1 MTAAALPASLERK
14 LNGLVQHLRRQRL
27 LRGLGLLALTLAPL
41 AGLAL
46 LADVFYQ
53 LPSWLRWA
61 ALALWLTI
69 GLLTAWRALLG
80 PLMRRLDRAALA
92 AVIEQRHP
100 ELGERLSTT
109 VELAGTAEVGHGS
122 PQLIAL
128 LAQDTEQRV
137 SRIDFVQAVPPR
149 AGRQVVVIAMLVAVV
164 VLSPAVRWPRE
175 YAVYAQRFLT
185 PWRNVELPAPY
196 QLAVTPGD
204 HFAALGR
211 PLTISVR
218 LTALKP
224 SIALPTDC
232 TLVITDAIGHAI
244 RQPFV
249 SDSSGGLSARIERV
263 SGDFTYRVEAG
274 QAASPAYRV
283 TAVEPV
289 ELSANSPTIT
299 ITPPT
304 YARSTT
310 EPQTLQGLQNF
321 NGLQHGL
328 AILKFAFRQ
337 PALAGVLHWTPADSD
352 KPQERML
359 ELSSDG
365 LSASHAFPLL
375 VSGTLQLVLTGPHGI
390 VTELPP
396 CKVGVQPDQPPAF
409 LQVSGGE
416 ERKTIH
422 PYDRLGVAVRIV
434 DDVAVDE
441 AAVELRINNGPPVV
455 ETIALQGKGTPEA
468 KGEYVFQLAGQ
479 LKEGDELR
487 YRLRAADNRRLPAAG
502 LGPQMV
508 WHPAGD
514 RWRTVTIARR
524 GDSAAQE
531 ILAQRDDFQKR
542 LDRIKAD
549 LAKDRTALAQLDEE
563 IRNRASLSPEQASLL
578 QELEK
583 DSRKSSVALTELA
596 REAVRTP
603 GLEPLA
609 ELAQDVADRELRRS
623 EQALQEAA
631 RQAHAPD
638 RQKRLATADQELS
651 SALKRLDEL
660 KQLNQQA
667 AQALLEQQKLRTL
680 ADRQQQLAD
689 AAQNLPTPDQL
700 KKEQADL
707 AQELQRFAQQS
718 EKLRNALEQARS
730 EEARQLGQRAQELAQ
745 SQRDL
750 MEAQRQQGT
759 AGQALPADKN
769 PAAELVKQQADLAKR
784 AGELARQ
791 LAKDQGQKTPAA
803 LQGEEA
809 ARTAQQASRQL
820 QAGAL
825 PQAQQAGQ
833 QTAQQLQQLAQQLE
847 KPATEDAAAFK
858 QAQSLAQ
865 RQEAINKQLESLA
878 KNPDVQ
884 RTQQQAR
891 QQELERQTDELAKQ
905 LAHLAAQMQQ
915 APEAQKAL
923 QQAAATGK
931 QAQQAMQQAQKQG
944 QDGKPELAQ
953 QAQMQAAEGLDRV
966 AQQAAQAGKQDKS
979 DTQQAQTGQS
989 LQQAQG
995 QMQFAQDQLQQ
1006 NNQQAARPAMQNAA
1020 QQLNRAAEQLT
1031 QQSGQAGG
1039 NATASEQGASS
1050 QGAPDAGAF
1059 AQALKQHKAKNWG
1072 ELPGELR
1079 TKLLQDMRAKY
1090 GDDYARI
1097 IKLYFEQ
1104 LADRK

>member
-14 LNGLVQHLRRQRL
+14 LNGLAQHLRRQRL
-27 LRGLGLLALTLAPL
+27 LRGLGLLGLTLAPL

-46 LADVFYQ
+46 LADVFWQ

-61 ALALWLTI
+61 ALALWLMV
-69 GLLTAWRALLG
+69 GLFTAWRALLG
-80 PLMRRLDRAALA
+80 PLLRRLDRAALA

-109 VELAGTAEVGHGS
+109 VELAGTDELGHGS

-128 LAQDTEQRV
+128 LAQDTAQRA
-137 SRIDFVQAVPPR
+137 SGIDFIQAVPPR
-149 AGRQVVVIAMLVAVV
+149 AGRQVVIVALVVAMV
-164 VLSPAVRWPRE
+164 VLSPALRWPRE
-175 YAVYAQRFLT
+175 YAVHAQRFLT
-185 PWRNVELPAPY
+185 PWRNIELPAPY

-211 PLTISVR
+211 PLSFSAR

-224 SIALPTDC
+224 SVTLPNDS
-232 TLVITDAIGHAI
+232 TLVITDAAGHAS
-244 RQPFV
+244 RQPL
-249 SDSSGGLSARIERV
+249 SSSENGNFTGRIERI

-274 QAASPAYRV
+274 QAVSPAYRV

-289 ELSANSPTIT
+289 ELSAGSPIIT
-299 ITPPT
+299 ITPPA

-310 EPQTLQGLQNF
+310 ETRTLQGLQDF
-321 NGLQHGL
+321 NGLQHGQ
-328 AILKFAFRQ
+328 AILKIGFRQ
-337 PALAGVLHWTPADSD
+337 PAISAVLHWTAADTA
-352 KPQERML
+352 KPQERVL

-365 LSASHAFPLL
+365 LSATHTLPLL
-375 VSGTLQLVLTGPHGI
+375 ISGTLQLVLTGQHGI
-390 VTELPP
+390 ITELPP

-409 LQVSGGE
+409 LQVSGGD

-422 PYDRLGVAVRIV
+422 PYDRLTVAVRIV

-441 AAVELRINNGPPVV
+441 AAVEVSINNGPAVA
-455 ETIALQGKGTPEA
+455 ETIVLHGKGTPEA
-468 KGEYVFQLAGQ
+468 KGEYVFQLAGK
-479 LKEGDELR
+479 LKEGDEVR

-502 LGPQMV
+502 LGPQVV
-508 WHPAGD
+508 WHPASD

-531 ILAQRDDFQKR
+531 ILVQRDDFQNR

-549 LAKDRTALAQLDEE
+549 LGKDRKALAQLDEE
-563 IRNRASLSPEQASLL
+563 ARNRASLSPEQTSLL

-583 DSRKSSVALTELA
+583 DSRKSSAALTTLA
-596 REAVRTP
+596 GEAVRTP

-609 ELAQDVADRELRRS
+609 ELAQDVADRELRRT

-631 RQAHAPD
+631 REAHAPD
-638 RQKRLATADQELS
+638 RQKRLATADQELAG
-651 SALKRLDEL
+651 ALKRLDEL
-660 KQLNQQA
+660 KQLNQQV
-667 AQALLEQQKLRTL
+667 AQALLEQLKLRTL

-689 AAQNLPTPDQL
+689 ATQAQPTPDQI
-700 KKEQADL
+700 KKEQAEL
-707 AQELQRFAQQS
+707 AQELRRLAQQS
-718 EKLRNALEQARS
+718 DKLRNALEQARG

-745 SQRDL
+745 GQRDL
-750 MEAQRQQGT
+750 MEAQRQQGA
-759 AGQALPADKN
+759 AGQALPPDKN
-769 PAAELVKQQADLAKR
+769 PAAELVKQQAALAKL

-791 LAKDQGQKTPAA
+791 LAKDQGQKAPAA

-847 KPATEDAAAFK
+847 KDAAAQK
-858 QAQSLAQ
+858 QAQSLAE

-905 LAHLAAQMQQ
+905 LAQLAGQMQQ

-923 QQAAATGK
+923 QQAAASGK

-966 AQQAAQAGKQDKS
+966 AQQAAQAGKQDKP
-979 DTQQAQTGQS
+979 DAQQAQTGQS

-1006 NNQQAARPAMQNAA
+1006 DNSQAARPAMRNAA

-1031 QQSGQAGG
+1031 QQSGQTGG
-1039 NATASEQGASS
+1039 NATKSEQGASS

>member
-1 MTAAALPASLERK
+1 MTVAALPASLERK

-27 LRGLGLLALTLAPL
+27 LRGLGLLVLTLAPL

-46 LADVFYQ
+46 LADILYE
-53 LPSWLRWA
+53 LPAWLRWA
-61 ALALWLTI
+61 ALALWLAV

-80 PLMRRLDRAALA
+80 PLARRLDRAALA

-109 VELAGTAEVGHGS
+109 VELAGTAELGHGS

-128 LAQDTEQRV
+128 LAQDTEQRAAG
-137 SRIDFVQAVPPR
+137 IDFIQAVPPR
-149 AGRQVVVIAMLVAVV
+149 AGRQVVIVALIVTGV
-164 VLSPAVRWPRE
+164 VLSPALRWPRE
-175 YAVYAQRFLT
+175 YAIYAQRFLT

-196 QLAVTPGD
+196 QIVVTPGD

-211 PLTISVR
+211 PLTVSAR

-224 SIALPTDC
+224 SVALPADC
-232 TLVITDAIGHAI
+232 TLIITDAAGHAS
-244 RQPFV
+244 RQLL
-249 SDSSGGLSARIERV
+249 SSNETGSFSGRIERV
-263 SGDFTYRVEAG
+263 SGDFTYRVETG
-274 QAASPAYRV
+274 QTISPAYGV

-289 ELSANSPTIT
+289 ELLAGSPTIT
-299 ITPPT
+299 ITPPD

-310 EPQTLQGLQNF
+310 ETRTLQGLQDF
-321 NGLQHGL
+321 NGLQHAQ
-328 AILKFAFRQ
+328 AILKFAFRV
-337 PALAGVLHWTPADSD
+337 PASSATLRWTPADTD
-352 KPQERML
+352 KTQERVL
-359 ELSSDG
+359 ALSPDG
-365 LSASHAFPLL
+365 LSASHTLPLL
-375 VSGTLQLVLTGPHGI
+375 AAGTLQLVLTGPHGI
-390 VTELPP
+390 VTELPS

-409 LQVSGGE
+409 LQVSGSE
-416 ERKTIH
+416 ERLTIH
-422 PYDRLGVAVRIV
+422 PYDRLAVAVRIV

-441 AAVELRINNGPPVV
+441 SAVELRINNGPPVV

-468 KGEYVFQLAGQ
+468 KGEYVFRLAGQ
-479 LKEGDELR
+479 LKEGDEVR
-487 YRLRAADNRRLPAAG
+487 YRLRAVDNRRLPAAG
-502 LGPQMV
+502 LGPQVV

-524 GDSAAQE
+524 GDSAARE

-549 LAKDRTALAQLDEE
+549 LGKDRKALAQLDEE
-563 IRNRASLSPEQASLL
+563 TRNRSSLTPEQTSLL

-583 DSRKSSVALTELA
+583 DSRKSSAALTDLA
-596 REAVRTP
+596 REAARTP

-609 ELAQDVADRELRRS
+609 EPAQDVADRELRRS
-623 EQALQEAA
+623 EQALQEAG
-631 RQAHAPD
+631 RQSHAPD
-638 RQKRLATADQELS
+638 RQKRLATADQELA

-667 AQALLEQQKLRTL
+667 AQALLEQLKLRTL

-689 AAQNLPTPDQL
+689 TAQAAPDQT
-700 KKEQADL
+700 KKEQAEL
-707 AQELQRFAQQS
+707 AQELQRLAQQS
-718 EKLRNALEQARS
+718 EKLRNALEQARA

-745 SQRDL
+745 GQRDL
-750 MEAQRQQGT
+750 MEAQRQQGA
-759 AGQALPADKN
+759 AGQALPPDKN
-769 PAAELVKQQADLAKR
+769 PAADLVKQQADLAKL

-791 LAKDQGQKTPAA
+791 LAKDQGQKAPAA

-847 KPATEDAAAFK
+847 KAATEDAAALK

-865 RQEAINKQLESLA
+865 RQEAINKQLEALA

-891 QQELERQTDELAKQ
+891 QQELERQTDELARQ
-905 LAHLAAQMQQ
+905 LAQLAGQMQQ
-915 APEAQKAL
+915 TPEAQKAL
-923 QQAAATGK
+923 QQAAASGK
-931 QAQQAMQQAQKQG
+931 QAQEAMHQAQKQG
-944 QDGKPELAQ
+944 QDGKMELAQ
-953 QAQMQAAEGLDRV
+953 QAQMQAAESLERS
-966 AQQAAQAGKQDKS
+966 AQQAAQAGKQDKP
-979 DTQQAQTGQS
+979 DAQQAQTGQS

-1006 NNQQAARPAMQNAA
+1006 NNNQAARPAMQNAA

-1031 QQSGQAGG
+1031 QQAGQAGG